1 MKNTAFWLGLL
12 LGILL
17 SFLASSIFFYYYIYQ
32 EIEGLKTETRTEFKS
47 FKSFWESE
55 LKEEVLDVKSAAWKL
70 AEEKWKAY
78 KAEQLAK
85 DSLAAEN

>member
-1 MKNTAFWLGLL
+1 MKNSAFWLGLL

-17 SFLASSIFFYYYIYQ
+17 SLLGAGAFFYFYIYT
-32 EIEGLKTETRTEFKS
+32 EIESLKAETRTEFNS

-55 LKEEVLDVKSAAWKL
+55 LKEDVLDAKSAAWKL

-78 KAEQLAK
+78 RAEQLAK
-85 DSLAAEN
+85 DSLVEEN

>member
-12 LGILL
+12 LGMLL
-17 SFLASSIFFYYYIYQ
+17 SLLGAGAFFYFYIYS
-32 EIEGLKTETRTEFKS
+32 EIESLKTETRTEFKS